1 MAGRQLV
8 VQVEVL
14 ELAGG
19 EAVLEVTT
27 AVTSARGTN
36 PVRRRHPGPRT
47 TVHHAAACVAQ
58 HHGLVQVAAARWLRP
73 GEERPLAG

>member
-8 VQVEVL
+8 VEVEVL
-14 ELAGG
+14 ELADG

-27 AVTSARGTN
+27 EVSTVRGTS
-36 PVRRRHPGPRT
+36 PVRRRHPGPTT
-47 TVHHAAACVAQ
+47 TVHHAAVCVAQ
-58 HHGLVQVAAARWLRP
+58 HHGLVQVATTRWLRP